1 MSSDAIYES
10 LLEHTCDRYTRN
22 QSRNDLGELSNDSW
36 SEAETDIIC
45 RMSPI
50 SMKESKEMSG
60 EFENIKYYCYILPTQ
75 SFIAGDRVL
84 WQGDYYEVMEVKTDS
99 ESITRRLALKQL

>member
-1 MSSDAIYES
+1 MSSESIYES
-10 LLEHTCDRYTRN
+10 LLEHTCDKYTRN
-22 QSRNDLGELSNDSW
+22 QTRNDLGELTNDSW
-36 SEAETDIIC
+36 TEDTTDIKC

-50 SMKESKEMSG
+50 SMEESKERSG
-60 EFENIKYYCYILPTQ
+60 EFENIQYHCYILPTQ
-75 SFIAGDRVL
+75 SFTVGDRVL